1 MAEQIAQ
8 RIDEI
13 AAAESVAEMIQ
24 FNIGRCH
31 QLKGERKNQFAIDLV
46 HPKRL
51 ILIKKC
57 NGEKV
62 SEQIVRIIEIVDY
75 H

>member
-13 AAAESVAEMIQ
+13 AAAESVEEMIQ

-51 ILIKKC
+51 ILIKEC